1 MPMTDGV
8 LTVLPAP
15 AGYVVDF
22 ENPTRTG
29 NVAGYWVTGIGL
41 ILSTSFLAMR
51 MYTKLIITKNFSL
64 DDAALLASFVSAAT
78 TRASELD

>member
-22 ENPTRTG
+22 ENPIRNG
-29 NVAGYWVTGIGL
+29 DVAGYWVTGVGL
-41 ILSTSFLAMR
+41 ILSSSFLAMR
-51 MYTKLIITKNFSL
+51 MYTKLVITKNFAL
-64 DDAALLASFVSAAT
+64 DDAALLASFVSLAT
-78 TRASELD
+78 TRASELN